1 MIADA
6 ASAGA
11 LWPSVV
17 VAAVMVLT
25 LLAWALDHTRSRRRL
40 AALERSEAF
49 LTTDL
54 GDARREVAALRDTLH
69 HRARTGD
76 DRPVEASA
84 AEPPA
89 PLG

>member
-17 VAAVMVLT
+17 VAAVLVLT
-25 LLAWALDHTRSRRRL
+25 LLAWAVDHAWSRRRL
-40 AALERSEAF
+40 ARLERAEAF

-54 GDARREVAALRDTLH
+54 GDARREVAALRDALH
-69 HRARTGD
+69 HRARTAE
-76 DRPVEASA
+76 DRPVEASS

-89 PLG
+89 PLS

>member
-6 ASAGA
+6 ASAGG

-17 VAAVMVLT
+17 VAVVLVLT
-25 LLAWALDHTRSRRRL
+25 LLAWAVDHARSRRRL
-40 AALERSEAF
+40 AALERAEAF

-54 GDARREVAALRDTLH
+54 GDARREVVALRDTLH
-69 HRARTGD
+69 HRVRADT
-76 DRPVEASA
+76 DRPVEAAA

-89 PLG
+89 PLS